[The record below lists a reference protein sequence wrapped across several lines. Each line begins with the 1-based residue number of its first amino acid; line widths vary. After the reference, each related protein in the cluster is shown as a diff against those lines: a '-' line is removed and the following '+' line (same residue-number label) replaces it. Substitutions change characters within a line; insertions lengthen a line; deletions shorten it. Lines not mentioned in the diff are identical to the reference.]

1 MRKGAILRLVVIG
14 LVASAGAFAMAWFP
28 AWFPTEASVEA
39 GRINFVFWFTTAIC
53 IGVFGIVT
61 AAVVYSIWKFRVRPD
76 DDTDGEPIHGN
87 TKLEIWWTAIPA
99 VLVTAIGVV
108 SAVVLAQN
116 ARVDN
121 PLRVDVTAQQFAW
134 SFKYPGQGGVTSTTL
149 RLPLNRPV
157 KLYLQARD
165 VIHSFWVPEFAQ
177 KQDAVPGITTT
188 LVITPKRL
196 GRYPVICTELCGL
209 GHSSMRSEAL
219 VVPPAE
225 FEAWVREQVAAVSG
239 GGDAAGQAVFA
250 ENGCGSCHTF
260 APAGAKATVGPD
272 LDELPALA
280 EKAGQPLEDFVRSSI
295 VAPDDYVEPGFGPG
309 IMPKT
314 FGQLPKDQLDA
325 LVQYLAGA
333 GK

>member
-1 MRKGAILRLVVIG
+1 MRKGAIFRLVVIG
-14 LVASAGAFAMAWFP
+14 LAASAFALAMAWFP

-53 IGVFGIVT
+53 IGVFGLV
-61 AAVVYSIWKFRVRPD
+61 AAVTLYSIWKFRVRPD

-116 ARVDN
+116 ARADN

-134 SFKYPGQGGVTSTTL
+134 IFEYTDQGGVTSTTL
-149 RLPLNRPV
+149 RLPLDRPV
-157 KLYLQARD
+157 KLYLQAKD

-177 KQDAVPGITTT
+177 KQDAVPGITTE
-188 LVITPKRL
+188 LVITPNRL

-209 GHSSMRSEAL
+209 GHASMRAEAL

-225 FEAWVREQVAAVSG
+225 FDAWVREQRAAVSG
-239 GGDAAGQAVFA
+239 GGAEAGQAVYA

-260 APAGAKATVGPD
+260 GPAGSKSTVGPD
-272 LDELPALA
+272 LDDLA
-280 EKAGQPLEDFVRSSI
+280 AQAKRAGEPLEDFVRSSI
-295 VAPDDYVEPGFGPG
+295 VAPDDYVEPGFAPG

-314 FGQLPKDQLDA
+314 YGQLPKDQLDA